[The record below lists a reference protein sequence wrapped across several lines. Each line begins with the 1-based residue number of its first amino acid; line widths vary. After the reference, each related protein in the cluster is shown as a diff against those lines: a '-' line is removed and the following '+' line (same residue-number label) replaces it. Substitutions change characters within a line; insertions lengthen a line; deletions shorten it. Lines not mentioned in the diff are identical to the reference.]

1 MVIISF
7 HDFVAYPP
15 SEKSKTYLPSSRV
28 IFTAQSL
35 RLFRPPNHI
44 KGFIYFAKIVFFGN
58 IKVFSW
64 HFKKYENTTEKY
76 KNNRFFTFLGGV
88 NETGKALFVTFER
101 TEIVFSN
108 CVAHH
113 NLLIY
118 C

>member
-1 MVIISF
+1 MKTLL
-7 HDFVAYPP
+7 
-15 SEKSKTYLPSSRV
+15 KSIKT
-28 IFTAQSL
+28 T
-35 RLFRPPNHI
+35 
-44 KGFIYFAKIVFFGN
+44 VFL
-58 IKVFSW
+58 
-64 HFKKYENTTEKY
+64 
-76 KNNRFFTFLGGV
+76 RFFGGV

>member
-1 MVIISF
+1 MSLFESPNRIKL
-7 HDFVAYPP
+7 FVFCT
-15 SEKSKTYLPSSRV
+15 KV
-28 IFTAQSL
+28 
-35 RLFRPPNHI
+35 
-44 KGFIYFAKIVFFGN
+44 VFYGN
-58 IKVFSW
+58 INVFSW
-64 HFKKYENTTEKY
+64 YFYNYENTTEKY